1 MKIRDVLNFG
11 GLKDARLV
19 AGINGINNEVTSISV
34 LEVAEEKIKN
44 WVLENQLYITSFY
57 AIIQDIEMQMKV
69 ILALYEKKSAGL
81 VICHIDIF
89 IKEIHPEV
97 IELCDKLGFPLIIA
111 NSKRSYIEIL
121 NPVILRLIGN
131 LSPEYD
137 TAINMQNKLIEHI
150 ATKKD
155 VNYIYKTM
163 SEEYGKRILFLDI
176 NNSVVYPRHGKNIKE
191 IDEIIDFVK
200 GNVFI
205 IRKDYKQ
212 KGYYVANILM
222 KNYIIIPIQCN
233 DIGFG
238 TIITEIT
245 GGSIEESAKKLRN
258 IASLCTLI
266 FTKNS
271 RIIEIEAARK
281 QEYISDLI
289 TWNFRTDETTIK
301 MGQDIGWDILNK
313 NRMIIINLND
323 IQKGIEIDS
332 MYFKNFINK
341 VLYDKV
347 KNVVRS
353 DNDRNLIGLRSDIF
367 LILLETSNQESYE
380 RANNLGYNLLKC
392 CKNTLKGSVSIGISK
407 NIDNYRKIPN
417 AYVEAMDAAKLGR
430 YFLGENRVVGFRDLG
445 FYGIFREISNITRFD
460 EIEKNLFKKLKQ
472 HDREE
477 NSNLYDTLKVLIYND
492 MNTEKAAE
500 QLFLHKNT
508 VNYRKRKITEIL
520 GYEPWN
526 MPYLMNTVIAMV
538 SEYFK

>member
-1 MKIRDVLNFG
+1 MRIKDVLNFG
-11 GLKDARLV
+11 GLKDAKLI
-19 AGINGINNEVTSISV
+19 AGIDGINNKVTSISV

-57 AIIQDIEMQMKV
+57 AIIQNVKMQMEV
-69 ILALYEKKSAGL
+69 ILALYEKGSAGL
-81 VICHIDIF
+81 VICHIDMF
-89 IKEIHPEV
+89 IKEIHPKV
-97 IELCDKLGFPLIIA
+97 IELCNRLGFPLIIA

-121 NPVILRLIGN
+121 NPVILKLMGN
-131 LSPEYD
+131 LGPEYD

-163 SEEYGKRILFLDI
+163 SEEYGKGILFLDI
-176 NNSVVYPRHGKNIKE
+176 NNSVVYPRYNKNIKE
-191 IDEIIDFVK
+191 IDGIIDFIK
-200 GNVFI
+200 SNAFI
-205 IRKDYKQ
+205 MRKNYEQ
-212 KGYYVANILM
+212 KGYYVTNNFT
-222 KNYIIIPIQCN
+222 KNYMIVPIQCN
-233 DIGFG
+233 GLEFG
-238 TIITEIT
+238 TIITEIVGDST
-245 GGSIEESAKKLRN
+245 EESAKKLRN

-271 RIIEIEAARK
+271 RIIEMEAIRK

-289 TWNFRTDETTIK
+289 TWNFRTDEIAIK

-323 IQKGIEIDS
+323 VQKSIEVDNRD
-332 MYFKNFINK
+332 FKNFIDK
-341 VLYDKV
+341 VLYNKIE
-347 KNVVRS
+347 NVVRA

-367 LILLETSNQESYE
+367 LILLETSSQESCE
-380 RANNLGYNLLKC
+380 RANNLSYNILKC
-392 CKNTLKGSVSIGISK
+392 CKNTLKGSVSIGISR

-417 AYVEAMDAAKLGR
+417 AYIEAMDAAKLGR
-430 YFLGENRVVGFRDLG
+430 YFLGDNRVVNFYDLG
-445 FYGIFREISNITRFD
+445 FYGIFREISSITRFN

-472 HDREE
+472 YDKEE

-492 MNTEKAAE
+492 MNTEKTAE
-500 QLFLHKNT
+500 QLFLHRNT
-508 VNYRKRKITEIL
+508 VNYRKKKITEIL